1 MREKA
6 SRRTRQNVRVN
17 FAFTVRGDGIIEAHA
32 GSGDGLLDHARND
45 ALSSRAPRGA
55 SSEGLST
62 YWIDRTEE
70 ALRRAIAEG
79 HEKPFASGNAT
90 YLRLDGD
97 HVVAAYDF
105 DPDEREGES
114 LPLGEFLS
122 LLNEWRRRVVEAGG
136 VSGQAAARMSE
147 GTQALPDGPACVS
160 AHRSGFGSE
169 LFLWRRGSRRTY
181 ASQATRLLHATE
193 PAFWGIRCGQSSRCS
208 GTFRPGPDRRS
219 GARSVPPAS
228 LCVKVRLCGVAV
240 QAHGVDYRRA
250 VTGAREKP
258 LMRAERASRH

>member
-1 MREKA
+1 VWLLAFTARLVSRSCRALGQSAGVEPLQRSPAAGVGAGRGATAARRSGMREKA

-105 DPDEREGES
+105 DPDEREGEL

-147 GTQALPDGPACVS
+147 ERKPYPMG
-160 AHRSGFGSE
+160 
-169 LFLWRRGSRRTY
+169 
-181 ASQATRLLHATE
+181 
-193 PAFWGIRCGQSSRCS
+193 
-208 GTFRPGPDRRS
+208 
-219 GARSVPPAS
+219 PPA
-228 LCVKVRLCGVAV
+228 
-240 QAHGVDYRRA
+240 
-250 VTGAREKP
+250 
-258 LMRAERASRH
+258 